1 MKHQSEMNE
10 LKFKMHLMEQQYNHR
25 NMIHTTETYIHQ
37 MYTFQVIRNLH
48 HIRIYN
54 NKLYNIQ
61 HQECIVHL
69 YLIQEISKNT
79 LRYLVIRH

>member
-37 MYTFQVIRNLH
+37 MYTF
-48 HIRIYN
+48 
-54 NKLYNIQ
+54 
-61 HQECIVHL
+61 
-69 YLIQEISKNT
+69 
-79 LRYLVIRH
+79 